1 MGSFRGVAAASI
13 DWIATIRGRL
23 GLLVQPNLLV
33 YGTAGLAVVNAEA
46 HASVA
51 ALGMGQISARE
62 FDQFVYGLE
71 ADISSADIG
80 ISETLVVPGAVFNAS
95 ADFGVVR
102 EGLNFKFGP

>member
-1 MGSFRGVAAASI
+1 
-13 DWIATIRGRL
+13 
-23 GLLVQPNLLV
+23 
-33 YGTAGLAVVNAEA
+33 
-46 HASVA
+46 
-51 ALGMGQISARE
+51 MGQISARE